1 MPPQAAQW
9 IFLISFMM
17 KELKNILEV
26 LTLAE
31 RLKSEMRHSWL
42 SDGRQES
49 VAEHTWRMALMAVLL
64 EPYLDEEV
72 DIARLLKMVLI
83 HDLVEVE
90 AGDTPAFTLQ
100 TEEAKAIKQQK
111 ELQAIENLREK
122 LGVGIGQHVYELWHE
137 FEAKATYEARVANAL
152 DKLEVRLQHNHAD
165 ISTWLEV
172 EQENVFRMG
181 EHTGFDTCLDQLKDL
196 IQEQGV
202 QKMEKAGISA
212 TQVLARIATQNALV

>member
-1 MPPQAAQW
+1 MER
-9 IFLISFMM
+9 
-17 KELKNILEV
+17 ELKNILEV

-31 RLKSEMRHSWL
+31 RLKSELRHSWL

-72 DIARLLKMVLI
+72 DTAHLLKMILI
-83 HDLVEVE
+83 HDLVEIE
-90 AGDTPAFTLQ
+90 AGDMPAFTVL
-100 TEEAKAIKQQK
+100 TEEAKALKHQK

-122 LGVGIGQHVYELWHE
+122 LGVGIGQHIYELWQE
-137 FEAKATYEARVANAL
+137 FEARETYEAKVANAL

-165 ISTWLEV
+165 IKTWLEV
-172 EQENVFRMG
+172 EQENVFKMG
-181 EHTGFDTCLDQLKDL
+181 DHTAFDSCLDQLKDL

-202 QKMEKAGISA
+202 QKMENAGIS
-212 TQVLARIATQNALV
+212 TTKVLARIASQNALA